1 MNTTQLTFAFTAG
14 LVATI
19 NPCGFAM
26 LPAYLSYFLGL
37 DRRAGEEGARAG
49 IWRALLTGFTV
60 SAGFLVVF
68 GIVGLLVTAGLTA
81 INNVVPWVTIG
92 IGIALVALGVAFL
105 SGWQM
110 TAFIPKF
117 DRGGAG
123 RDSRSLFL
131 FGISY
136 AVASVSC
143 GLPTFIVVVSTSVN
157 DFGSGLVAFGVYAAG
172 MSLVLTSLTI
182 SLAMARRSLLTRLR
196 SLMRYTDQ
204 LAGVLMVL
212 AGAYLIFYW
221 LSDRLE
227 WSGLG
232 IVLNVERWSG
242 DLTNFVAEIGGLR
255 LGLILSVALSLGLMV
270 ALADIG
276 GSAGSS
282 DSGATGAGSGDSGTA
297 SGAGS
302 SDSESGATGDRADDS
317 DGSATGD
324 SSPTTGEPVPV
335 GAASSAG
342 SSTSGGTASSSDT
355 SGAGTSGA
363 STSEN

>member
-1 MNTTQLTFAFTAG
+1 MSATQLTFAFTAG
-14 LVATI
+14 MVATI

-37 DRRAGEEGARAG
+37 DRRATETGARAG
-49 IWRALLTGFTV
+49 IWRALLTGATV
-60 SAGFLVVF
+60 SGGFLVVF

-81 INNVVPWVTIG
+81 INSVVPWLTIG
-92 IGIALVALGVAFL
+92 IGIALMAIGVAFL
-105 SGWQM
+105 AGWRM
-110 TAFIPKF
+110 TVFLPKF
-117 DRGGAG
+117 DHGGGG
-123 RDSRSLFL
+123 RDARSLFL

-157 DFGSGLVAFGVYAAG
+157 DFGSGLVAFAVYAAG

-182 SLAMARRSLLTRLR
+182 SLALARRSLLTRLR

-242 DLTNFVAEIGGLR
+242 DLTNFVASIGGLR
-255 LGLILSVALSLGLMV
+255 LGLIMSVAVALGLMA
-270 ALADIG
+270 ALADT
-276 GSAGSS
+276 SS
-282 DSGATGAGSGDSGTA
+282 SGADPDEASNDEANNADLLEVGVGDDGTP
-297 SGAGS
+297 
-302 SDSESGATGDRADDS
+302 
-317 DGSATGD
+317 SA
-324 SSPTTGEPVPV
+324 
-335 GAASSAG
+335 
-342 SSTSGGTASSSDT
+342 
-355 SGAGTSGA
+355 
-363 STSEN
+363 